1 MPDEPGKGLT
11 RKEFEAVMKRAS
23 ELSASA
29 SDADGGEGEL
39 DEAELFRIGREVG
52 FSDAHV
58 RRALLEVRSAETS
71 GSLID
76 AWVGPRRVHA
86 ARVVPGSS
94 EELREILDEFLVAGH
109 LLQPVRQGTDILLY
123 RPAVDWISHFARAG
137 ASLSE
142 RVHWA
147 SAKEVEIRLNEVE
160 DGSTY
165 VELVVDPG
173 IRGDYLS
180 GAIIGGMAAGGA
192 VSFGLLLL
200 LGSLM
205 VPPLPL
211 IVSVAAGG
219 AVAAGVAALTGRAS
233 KKKHDEV
240 IQELEGVLDSLERGD
255 DLSPPPA
262 SWRRWV
268 KRQAKRFRVDLF
280 GELDS

>member
-1 MPDEPGKGLT
+1 MPDEPGKSLT

-23 ELSASA
+23 ELST

-52 FSDAHV
+52 FADAHV
-58 RRALLEVRSAETS
+58 RRALLEVRSAQTS
-71 GSLID
+71 GGLID
-76 AWVGPRRVHA
+76 SWMGPSRVHA
-86 ARVVPGSS
+86 SRVVPGSA
-94 EELREILDEFLVAGH
+94 EELREVLDEFMVAGH
-109 LLQPVRQGTDILLY
+109 LLQPVRQGTGLLLY

-160 DGSTY
+160 DGSTF

-173 IRGDYLS
+173 IRGEYLS
-180 GAIIGGMAAGGA
+180 GAIVGGMAAGGVTGFA
-192 VSFGLLLL
+192 LLLL
-200 LGSLM
+200 LGGILM
-205 VPPLPL
+205 PPLPL
-211 IVSVAAGG
+211 VAAVAVGG
-219 AVAAGVAALTGRAS
+219 AVTAGVAGLTGRAS
-233 KKKHDEV
+233 KKKHEEV

-255 DLSPPPA
+255 DLAPPPA

-268 KRQAKRFRVDLF
+268 KRQAKRFRVDLL
-280 GELDS
+280 GEFDS

>member
-1 MPDEPGKGLT
+1 MPDEPGKSLT

-23 ELSASA
+23 ELST
-29 SDADGGEGEL
+29 SDADGGEGDL

-58 RRALLEVRSAETS
+58 RRALLEVRTAQTS
-71 GSLID
+71 GGLID
-76 AWVGPRRVHA
+76 ALMGPSHVRA
-86 ARVVPGSS
+86 SRVVPGSA
-94 EELREILDEFLVAGH
+94 EELREILDEFMVAGH

-160 DGSTY
+160 DGSTF

-192 VSFGLLLL
+192 ASVGLLLL
-200 LGSLM
+200 LGSIM
-205 VPPLPL
+205 IPPLPL
-211 IVSVAAGG
+211 VVSVAAGG
-219 AVAAGVAALTGRAS
+219 AVAAGVAGLTGRAS
-233 KKKHDEV
+233 KKKHEEV
-240 IQELEGVLDSLERGD
+240 TQELEGVLDSLERGD
-255 DLSPPPA
+255 DLAPPPA

-280 GELDS
+280 GEFDS

>member
-1 MPDEPGKGLT
+1 MPDEPGKSLT
-11 RKEFEAVMKRAS
+11 REEFEAVMKRAS
-23 ELSASA
+23 ELSAS
-29 SDADGGEGEL
+29 DTDGGEDEL

-58 RRALLEVRSAETS
+58 RRALLEVRTAQTS
-71 GSLID
+71 GGLID
-76 AWVGPRRVHA
+76 AWMGPSRVHA
-86 ARVVPGSS
+86 ARVVPGSA
-94 EELREILDEFLVAGH
+94 EELREILDEFMVAGH
-109 LLQPVRQGTDILLY
+109 LLQPVRQGRDILLY

-160 DGSTY
+160 DGSTF

-180 GAIIGGMAAGGA
+180 GAIVGGMAAGGA
-192 VSFGLLLL
+192 ASFGLLLL
-200 LGSLM
+200 LGGVILPP
-205 VPPLPL
+205 VPLV
-211 IVSVAAGG
+211 VSVIAGG
-219 AVAAGVAALTGRAS
+219 AVAAGVGALTGRAS
-233 KKKHDEV
+233 KRKHQEV
-240 IQELEGVLDSLERGD
+240 TQELEGVLDSLERGD

-268 KRQAKRFRVDLF
+268 KRQAKRFSVDLF